1 MPHADESLTKPAP
14 GTDTEPC
21 AGTEPDTEPDSA
33 PDTRAAGL
41 PGGTDADSAPG
52 TDPQRLWLGSGTS
65 RSGRGRKP
73 AFSRGV
79 ITAAAVALAD
89 AEGLEAVTM
98 RRVAA
103 EVGAGVMSLYS
114 YAPDKET
121 LLELM
126 VDHVSGELAPAVEP
140 SGDWRADLKAIGH
153 LQRGLMHRHPWLPA
167 ALGTRRSLGPHSLA
181 FLEHALAALRPTG
194 LDGATKLEVFSQLTG
209 FVAAYAGHE
218 IAQSA
223 ATTDPGRLAAE
234 LRYLAAVAA
243 DGRHPE
249 LAAALAAPARPQS
262 PDAMFTRFLD
272 RLIDGLDSESP
283 GAVGPGPTSP
293 GPGARNPDAG

>member
-1 MPHADESLTKPAP
+1 MPHAE
-14 GTDTEPC
+14 EPP
-21 AGTEPDTEPDSA
+21 EPDTK
-33 PDTRAAGL
+33 AAGKSAGRTGAK
-41 PGGTDADSAPG
+41 PAAPG
-52 TDPQRLWLGSGTS
+52 IDPQQLWLGTGAP

-73 AFSRGV
+73 AFTRQA

-103 EVGAGVMSLYS
+103 EVGAGVMSLYG

-126 VDHVSGELAPAVEP
+126 VDHVSAELKPEGPDPRPPNSPKATGTSPLT
-140 SGDWRADLKAIGH
+140 GDWRADLKAVGH
-153 LQRGLMHRHPWLPA
+153 LQRAQMLRHPWLPA
-167 ALGTRRSLGPHSLA
+167 ALTTRRSLGPHALA

-194 LDGATKLEVFSQLTG
+194 LDGGARLEVFSQLTG
-209 FVAAYAGHE
+209 FVATYVGHE
-218 IAQSA
+218 ITQSA
-223 ATTDPGRLAAE
+223 AANHPDRLAAE
-234 LRYLAAVAA
+234 VRYLLAVAA
-243 DGRHPE
+243 DGHHPE

-272 RLIDGLDSESP
+272 RLIDGLDSDDL
-283 GAVGPGPTSP
+283 
-293 GPGARNPDAG
+293 NPAQ